1 MPTPQE
7 VKDAWENAKESID
20 SGDHEA
26 ALSGLR
32 NVWSSHPKDADVH
45 QTWSLVADAEGI
57 KASSSGKPGDYRKS
71 IKHYEKALNLF
82 PYSNSAISSLNELK
96 KINNYN

>member
-32 NVWSSHPKDADVH
+32 NVWGSHPKDADVH

-57 KASSSGKPGDYRKS
+57 KASSTGKPSDYRKS
-71 IKHYEKALNLF
+71 IKHYETKLESI
-82 PYSNSAISSLNELK
+82 PKE
-96 KINNYN
+96 NY